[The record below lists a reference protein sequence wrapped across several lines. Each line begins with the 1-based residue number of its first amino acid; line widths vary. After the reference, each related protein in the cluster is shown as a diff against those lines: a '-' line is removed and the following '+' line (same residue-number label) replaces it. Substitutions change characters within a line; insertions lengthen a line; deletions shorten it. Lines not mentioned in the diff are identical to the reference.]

1 MNQLYFLM
9 QGLLSALL
17 CYASLVSLYISF
29 IKNKHFDLLTLFWTL
44 TLVGLAGLSV
54 HKCYKFVK
62 KYTPLF
68 TFKKKTFPLLMIC
81 LINLF
86 IGFFNVSTQYPRAV
100 SQSEMGQ
107 FMNSLSKNVIKDSKR
122 QQQPPLDYYFSSFSQ
137 TLFGENKFAIRFHAM
152 FFYLLLSLILPLG
165 IYFFC
170 SSIRIAIL
178 GSLLFDI
185 NHVVRLHAVDARPL
199 CLALFTGFLFLFFY
213 LSYITNKKPVTLKQ
227 EPIKKSLFPIFAS
240 QYLFVV
246 SIGLQ
251 PIIFIISLF
260 LSSFWLLLQNKKTIF
275 KKLFLT
281 HIATGI
287 LTAPFYINM
296 FSFGKSAL
304 KFKEVSTKTINSY
317 LTNLEISHFLEKYFS
332 IFYRD
337 MSVFF
342 LAIALI
348 AITLIFY
355 KQKLKTPWWIILSS
369 LLAFPLLFDP
379 IFKIGIRWYF
389 NNWYIIVFSL
399 TLIFFVIFSL
409 KEIDKHL
416 ITKKHK
422 IYFWLPL
429 FLLFIWGA
437 LLQSQS
443 IKNTTQFHYP
453 YTQTDVEKVYQY
465 LKEKGSPADIAVELS
480 LVPIGHFRIADIK
493 LMQKLFHDDQN
504 TPQIQSFSIE
514 YTKTPPFLY
523 ESRDDSILY
532 IEDWL
537 HKPAHK
543 TIKIFFIARKYYD
556 VDIAYDILL
565 QFPKSVTIG
574 EYAVFTLSLS
584 SPNREKEYLQFL
596 SKINEKTP
604 NKYKGALLETFIY
617 YAYKNKDKSRFDRL
631 LQKYRDIES
640 DSDEFIPESLEYP
653 SKFILKRRVKYFEN
667 LKWD

>member
-1 MNQLYFLM
+1 M

-29 IKNKHFDLLTLFWTL
+29 IKNKHFDLLTLFWTM

-54 HKCYKFVK
+54 YKCYKFVK

-68 TFKKKTFPLLMIC
+68 IFKKKTFPLLMIC
-81 LINLF
+81 LINLC
-86 IGFFNVSTQYPRAV
+86 IGFFNISTQYPRAV
-100 SQSEMGQ
+100 ANSEMAQ
-107 FMNSLSKNVIKDSKR
+107 FDISLSSTNIIKTAEA

-152 FFYLLLSLILPLG
+152 LFYLLLSLILPLG

-170 SSIRIAIL
+170 SSVRIAIL

-199 CLALFTGFLFLFFY
+199 CLALLTGFLFLFFY
-213 LSYITNKKPVTLKQ
+213 LSYISNKKPDLKQ

-240 QYLFVV
+240 QYLFAV

-287 LTAPFYINM
+287 LTVPFYINM

-317 LTNLEISHFLEKYFS
+317 LSNLEISHFLERYFS

-337 MSVFF
+337 MSLFF

-348 AITLIFY
+348 TIALIFY
-355 KQKLKTPWWIILSS
+355 KPKLETASRVILSS

-379 IFKIGIRWYF
+379 IFKIGVWWYF
-389 NNWYIIVFSL
+389 NEWYIIVFTL
-399 TLIFFVIFSL
+399 TLVYFVVFSL
-409 KEIDKHL
+409 QEIDKHL

-429 FLLFIWGA
+429 SFLFIWGA

-453 YTQTDVEKVYQY
+453 YTKNDVEKVYQY
-465 LKEKGSPADIAVELS
+465 LKEKGSPTDIAVELS
-480 LVPIGHFRIADIK
+480 LVPVGYFRATDIN
-493 LMQKLFHDDQN
+493 LMQKLFHDDYN

-523 ESRDDSILY
+523 ESKEDSILY

-543 TIKIFFIARKYYD
+543 TIKIFFLARKYYD
-556 VDIAYDILL
+556 ADIAYDILL

-574 EYAVFTLSLS
+574 EYAVFTLNLS
-584 SPNREKEYLQFL
+584 DPMSNKEQKYLQFL

-604 NKYKGALLETFIY
+604 NKYKGALLETLLY
-617 YAYKNKDKSRFDRL
+617 YAYRNKEKSKFDRL
-631 LQKYRDIES
+631 LQEYRDIES
-640 DSDEFIPESLEYP
+640 DLDEFISEFLEYP
-653 SKFILKRRVKYFEN
+653 SKFILKRRVKYFES